1 MENWKD
7 IKNYEN
13 RYQASSCGKIRSL
26 NYRNQK
32 GVIKELTPSISNKG
46 YLMFPLPFGK
56 NQKSFCV
63 HRIIAET
70 FLDLPLDYESVKYTV
85 NHKDG
90 DRLNND
96 ISNLEW
102 MTYSENNKH
111 SYQVLGKV
119 SGMKGK
125 KFDKC
130 KLSKKVTC
138 YNDDLSFVKTYSST
152 SEAYYKDGYTS
163 SGISQA
169 IKNKNKYK
177 KLNWKY
183 E

>member
-1 MENWKD
+1 MENWKE
-7 IKNYEN
+7 IKSYEGK
-13 RYQASSCGKIRSL
+13 YQASNNGKIRSL

-32 GVIKELTPSISNKG
+32 GIIKEMTPSISNKG
-46 YLMFPLPFGK
+46 YLMFPLPLNK
-56 NQKSFCV
+56 KQKSFCV

-70 FLDLPLDYESVKYTV
+70 FLELPLDYENVRYTV

-90 DRLNND
+90 NKLNNN

-111 SYQVLGKV
+111 SYQILGKV
-119 SGMKGK
+119 SGMKGN
-125 KFDKC
+125 KFEKS
-130 KLSKKVTC
+130 KLSKKVTA
-138 YNDDLSFVKTYSST
+138 YSDDMTFVKTYNST
-152 SEAYYKDGYTS
+152 TEAFSKDGYTS

-169 IKNKNKYK
+169 VKNKNKYK